1 MSDSIV
7 SSAPHA
13 PWLLFIH
20 QLPQKPDYLRV
31 KVRRRL
37 HRIGAVPLRGSVY
50 VLPATEEAREDF
62 QWLQEEIRAEGGE
75 AMVCEATFVLG
86 ISDEEVRAMF
96 PSGELT
102 AARAASTAPERVE
115 PGRTWVT
122 RRDVHVDRMASAW
135 LIRRFIDPEARIKF
149 VAPRGYQPLPG
160 ELRFD
165 MLDAEYTHVG
175 ERCTFQVL
183 LDRFGPSDPALAA
196 IGEIVRDI
204 DCKDSKYGRIETQ
217 GFAAMINAIAD
228 TVADDEERL
237 SRSAPLLEGLR
248 THFSQRRPA

>member
-1 MSDSIV
+1 MADSTV
-7 SSAPHA
+7 STA
-13 PWLLFIH
+13 PWLLLIH
-20 QLPQKPDYLRV
+20 QLPPKPDYLRV

-37 HRIGAVPLRGSVY
+37 HRIGAVALRGSVY

-62 QWLQEEIRAEGGE
+62 QWLQEEIKADGGE
-75 AMVCEATFVLG
+75 AIVCEASFILG
-86 ISDEEVRAMF
+86 LGDEEVRAMF
-96 PSGELT
+96 GSRQTT
-102 AARAASTAPERVE
+102 AGAGQDTGMERVE

-122 RRDVHVDRMASAW
+122 RQDIHVDRMASAW
-135 LIRRFIDPEARIKF
+135 LIRRFIDPAARFRF
-149 VAPRGYQPLPG
+149 VAPRGYRPEPG

-183 LDRFGPSDPALAA
+183 LDRFGSPNPALAA

-204 DCKDSKYGRIETQ
+204 DCKDSKYGRVETQ

-228 TVADDEERL
+228 SVPDDEERL
-237 SRSAPLLEGLR
+237 ARSAPLFEGLL
-248 THFSQRRPA
+248 THFSARRP

>member
-1 MSDSIV
+1 MYDSTV
-7 SSAPHA
+7 SPTP

-37 HRIGAVPLRGSVY
+37 QRIGAVPLRGSVY

-62 QWLQEEIRAEGGE
+62 QWLQEEIKADGGE
-75 AMVCEATFVLG
+75 AIVCEASFVLG
-86 ISDEEVRAMF
+86 ISDEEVRAMLELEEA
-96 PSGELT
+96 PGSG
-102 AARAASTAPERVE
+102 AVRSGGERVE

-122 RRDVHVDRMASAW
+122 RRGVHVDRMASAW
-135 LIRRFIDPEARIKF
+135 LIRKFVDPEATLKF
-149 VAPRGYQPLPG
+149 VEPRGYRPLPG

-165 MLDAEYTHVG
+165 MLDAEFTHVG

-183 LDRFGPSDPALAA
+183 LERFGPSDPALVA
-196 IGEIVRDI
+196 IGEVVRDI
-204 DCKDSKYGRIETQ
+204 DCKDSKFGRVETP
-217 GFAAMINAIAD
+217 GVAAMINAIAD

-237 SRSAPLLEGLR
+237 SRSAPLFDGLQ
-248 THFSQRRPA
+248 THFTRRGPV

>member
-1 MSDSIV
+1 MPDSTV
-7 SSAPHA
+7 SPHP

-37 HRIGAVPLRGSVY
+37 LRIGAVPLRGSVY
-50 VLPATEEAREDF
+50 VLPATEESREDF
-62 QWLQEEIRAEGGE
+62 QWLQEEIKAEGGE
-75 AMVCEATFVLG
+75 AIVCEAGFVLG

-96 PSGELT
+96 EPREAPRGGVVRSGV
-102 AARAASTAPERVE
+102 ERVE

-122 RRDVHVDRMASAW
+122 RRDLHVDRMASAW
-135 LIRRFIDPEARIKF
+135 LIRKFIDPEAAMKF
-149 VAPRGYQPLPG
+149 VEPRGYQPLPG

-183 LDRFGPSDPALAA
+183 LDRLGPPDPALVA
-196 IGEIVRDI
+196 IGEVVRDI
-204 DCKDSKYGRIETQ
+204 DCKDSRYGRVETQ
-217 GFAAMINAIAD
+217 GVAAMLNAIAG

-237 SRSAPLLEGLR
+237 SRSAPLFDGLR
-248 THFSQRRPA
+248 THFTRRGPA